1 MKKIIDRN
9 ELILGIDLGTT
20 YSCASI
26 MIDKNIVIIPNS
38 LGIRTTPSYVTFL
51 SENKICVGELAKL
64 FPSNKKNIIYYT
76 KRLLGKNI
84 NDMKNLPF
92 NLINDNKFNKLKIE
106 VAIGNKTKQYY
117 PEQISAMILKKIK
130 DDSEYYLTKKIG
142 KKIKINNTVITVPA
156 YFNQKQREATK
167 NAAKIINL
175 NVKGMINEPTAAS
188 LAYGCES
195 MENKKILLL
204 LLILEEE
211 L

>member
-26 MIDKNIVIIPNS
+26 LIDKNIVIIPNS

-92 NLINDNKFNKLKIE
+92 NLINDNKFNTLKIE

-117 PEQISAMILKKIK
+117 P
-130 DDSEYYLTKKIG
+130 
-142 KKIKINNTVITVPA
+142 NN
-156 YFNQKQREATK
+156 KQ
-167 NAAKIINL
+167 
-175 NVKGMINEPTAAS
+175 
-188 LAYGCES
+188 
-195 MENKKILLL
+195 NKYK
-204 LLILEEE
+204 
-211 L
+211 